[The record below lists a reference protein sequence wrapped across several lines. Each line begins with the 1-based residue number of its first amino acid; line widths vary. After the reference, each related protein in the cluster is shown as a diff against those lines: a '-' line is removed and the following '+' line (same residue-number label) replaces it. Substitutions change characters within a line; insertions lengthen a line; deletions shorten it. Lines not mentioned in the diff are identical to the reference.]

1 VILSPL
7 HFFDWVLMH
16 CCIQDLYKSLCVARR
31 EIKRLKKGLD
41 VVTRERDSFMLQSLE
56 WKFTVMVLT
65 HGTHTPAR
73 RLAVVDGPEG
83 FNNAL
88 EYHLPKELPNQLG
101 GIISQCHRAQF
112 GGH

>member
-1 VILSPL
+1 
-7 HFFDWVLMH
+7 M
-16 CCIQDLYKSLCVARR
+16 
-31 EIKRLKKGLD
+31 
-41 VVTRERDSFMLQSLE
+41 TRERDSFMLQSLE

-88 EYHLPKELPNQLG
+88 EYHSGLPKELPNQLG

>member
-1 VILSPL
+1 
-7 HFFDWVLMH
+7 
-16 CCIQDLYKSLCVARR
+16 
-31 EIKRLKKGLD
+31 
-41 VVTRERDSFMLQSLE
+41 
-56 WKFTVMVLT
+56 MVLT